1 MSTQQIIID
10 SIFSMRIFSTT
21 YSLFTLIFYFFCLGG
36 TTYSQTTNP
45 QQTKPTTHK
54 KEKNCGCPFDNLALD
69 ETFYNE
75 PLFTADEKPSFV
87 GGETALRRYIGRLI
101 QNPAKNAA
109 DSSKHHI
116 FCLFVVEKDGLISHP
131 QILHHSDSI
140 FEHETLRLL
149 STMPKWIPG
158 KINGEPARCWHSI
171 NLFFGYPAK

>member
-1 MSTQQIIID
+1 MSIQHKLID
-10 SIFSMRIFSTT
+10 SIHTMRFSIYT
-21 YSLFTLIFYFFCLGG
+21 YSFFTLIICLFFIGKIAFAQAPH
-36 TTYSQTTNP
+36 SK
-45 QQTKPTTHK
+45 KPTTAK
-54 KEKNCGCPFDNLALD
+54 SCGCPFDNLALD

-87 GGETALRRYIGRLI
+87 GGEAALRKYIERLI

-109 DSSKHHI
+109 DSSKYNV

-158 KINGEPARCWHSI
+158 KIEGNPARCWHSI
-171 NLFFGYPAK
+171 TIYFGYPAK